1 MPGTPNTFKRPSKPT
16 QRYEE
21 MQRAVQEQRLRLEL
35 HPPARGKNALL
46 KAQLL
51 AAEPEILPPPLPSNV
66 TKTGYYGVVRASASD
81 HGHRNRKPYQ
91 ARIPV
96 GKASWVHL
104 GSYDTAEEAGRHA
117 AAAHNALLKGPLPPP
132 VEKPRPP
139 RLRRRTN
146 SSHHESVK
154 KWTEDEDNRLIQIL
168 VSPKFDVPLDRR
180 GGIACGST
188 KTGVGDEAYWRRVAE
203 EMGYENSEKAARR
216 CSRRWW
222 YLNPKNADRLEAK
235 RSYERKRK
243 KEQAQSRVGKQKC
256 LADALDGVVFEAD
269 DDPFESALA
278 ADDDASLPVEQAQD
292 VIVRL
297 ESALAVASEP
307 VETTE
312 NVVLHLSQFKEPIDS
327 LNKEVDFY
335 SYEVLSDITAE
346 RGSCSDLSELSLF
359 DDFNHQRDVYEFY
372 SSGGFSTRV
381 VKRTRTPSTKAQ
393 HITFTFQRS
402 NLGRVAFKQVAQRRN
417 KMSKHRY
424 QKRYRELKKREAFDA
439 VWRATNYNASLR
451 AHDAA
456 WHAARDVLT
465 TRHMPPTPVPSLP
478 APEPPLQDASL
489 SLVQERMETYLK
501 ACKPTLA
508 TEEVDWALAK
518 APAVPAVWEVPP
530 LFPSYTTAWSAVGAQ
545 LAVETAA

>member
-1 MPGTPNTFKRPSKPT
+1 MPETPSTFRRPSKPT
-16 QRYEE
+16 KRYEE

-117 AAAHNALLKGPLPPP
+117 AAAHHALLKGPLPPP
-132 VEKPRPP
+132 VETPRPA
-139 RLRRRTN
+139 RLRRRT
-146 SSHHESVK
+146 SGSHHESAK

-203 EMGYENSEKAARR
+203 AMGYENSAKSARR

-222 YLNPKNADRLEAK
+222 YLNPKNAHRLEAK
-235 RSYERKRK
+235 RNYERTRK
-243 KEQAQSRVGKQKC
+243 KAQANSRAAKQKC
-256 LADALDGVVFEAD
+256 LTDALDGVVFEPD

-278 ADDDASLPVEQAQD
+278 VDNDASPVEEAKD

-297 ESALAVASEP
+297 ESAVAAEP
-307 VETTE
+307 VETAK
-312 NVVLHLSQFKEPIDS
+312 NVVVHLSQFKEPIDPPT
-327 LNKEVDFY
+327 KDVDFY

-346 RGSCSDLSELSLF
+346 RGSCSDLSELSFF

-381 VKRTRTPSTKAQ
+381 VQRTRTPSTKAR

-402 NLGRVAFKQVAQRRN
+402 NLGRVAFKQAVQHRS

-439 VWRATNYNASLR
+439 VWRATNYNASLK

-456 WHAARDVLT
+456 WHATRNALT
-465 TRHMPPTPVPSLP
+465 TDRIPPTPAPLLP
-478 APEPPLQDASL
+478 VPEPPLQDASL
-489 SLVQERMETYLK
+489 ALVQERMETYLK

-508 TEEVDWALAK
+508 TGEVDWAVAK
-518 APAVPAVWEVPP
+518 ASAVPAVWEVPSP
-530 LFPSYTTAWSAVGAQ
+530 FPCYTTAWSVAGAQ
-545 LAVETAA
+545 LPMETAA